1 MNITIKI
8 KNTDI
13 HLRVEPNADSNVLR
27 FAIFNPDRTRVKFLY
42 NNSIYPTEE
51 VEAAS
56 EKYRIFEDIID
67 PDFNH
72 KTGKTIDKLTQFDLE
87 AITDKK
93 QCFVDD
99 YRFHYEQDTLNYKS
113 IVYTHEDIV
122 YLIKAV
128 GPLITNHEQE
138 SALGNYLYFE
148 QKFVAL
154 QEPRLKKRE
163 AEQKATE
170 EYFTF

>member
-1 MNITIKI
+1 MNTMIKI

-13 HLRVEPNADSNVLR
+13 HLCVEPNADSNVLR

-42 NNSIYPTEE
+42 NNSIYPAEE

-72 KTGKTIDKLTQFDLE
+72 KTGKTIDKLTQFNLE

-93 QCFVDD
+93 ECFVDD

-122 YLIKAV
+122 SMIKAV
-128 GPLITNHEQE
+128 SALIKKSEQE
-138 SALGNYLYFE
+138 LTLQDCLFFDK
-148 QKFVAL
+148 KFVAVQTPIL
-154 QEPRLKKRE
+154 AKKE

-170 EYFTF
+170 EYFNF